1 MRAEPGRVVVLTH
14 GVTLQ
19 SDRVEQMNL
28 SAKNCVLS
36 ANDAINTTMN
46 FGRTKVPDP

>member
-1 MRAEPGRVVVLTH
+1 MRAEPGRVVVFTH

-19 SDRVEQMNL
+19 SDRVEQTNL
-28 SAKNCVLS
+28 STNHCVQS